1 MCQRVNLKVATLT
14 YKILHTG
21 QPCYLNELT
30 DFYEPVRQLRSYSQG
45 LLYCNRSRT
54 VLALRG
60 FKYSSVAA
68 WNKLPIDIRNS
79 SSLGSF
85 RSMLKSHLFCAA

>member
-1 MCQRVNLKVATLT
+1 MLKLQHLT

-21 QPCYLNELT
+21 QSGYLNELM
-30 DFYEPVRQLRSYSQG
+30 DFYEPVRQLCSSSQG

-54 VLALRG
+54 VLALRS
-60 FKYSSVAA
+60 FKHSSVAA
-68 WNKLPIDIRNS
+68 WNKLPIDIRNF

-85 RSMLKSHLFCAA
+85 RSRLKSHLLCAA